1 MWFCILGHH
10 LVTNVAIM
18 KKIPLKLTTALRN
31 SSRME
36 DILRRY
42 DVCLLNDGRITMC
55 SSLTKQKTSQ
65 CGIVGWSFKF
75 VRSVDIWRCEQAG
88 EHDFLMA
95 NAMWEPT
102 NLLEDHK
109 NIRCKWMCRTKKDA
123 LYKIVRFNA

>member
-1 MWFCILGHH
+1 MALLDDH
-10 LVTNVAIM
+10 LN
-18 KKIPLKLTTALRN
+18 LCEALIF
-31 SSRME
+31 E
-36 DILRRY
+36 DASKRE
-42 DVCLLNDGRITMC
+42 VVM
-55 SSLTKQKTSQ
+55 Q
-65 CGIVGWSFKF
+65 
-75 VRSVDIWRCEQAG
+75 E